1 MASYLANFGVPEVP
15 LLQSLLED
23 VAAELSKYRQYWKK
37 RREQYKTHWTNVL
50 EKFKICLDFFEIDK
64 QELKTRKQK
73 QQEVNRKSSPAA
85 VTTPADPVKSGF
97 AGQGQTTQ

>member
-1 MASYLANFGVPEVP
+1 MPEVP

-50 EKFKICLDFFEIDK
+50 EKFKICLDFFEFSLPKIDK
-64 QELKTRKQK
+64 QEPKDLKQK
-73 QQEVNRKSSPAA
+73 QQELNEE
-85 VTTPADPVKSGF
+85 ADPAKAGF
-97 AGQGQTTQ
+97 ARQE